1 MVIGINS
8 KIKSGDIIR
17 VAPGTF
23 PGYPFCIFAIT
34 GFIEFDPPQICIRPI
49 HYMAGSGEIWVHFDE
64 STHQLV
70 TDPKTKTMLELLY
83 GRITS

>member
-1 MVIGINS
+1 MYSGINK

-34 GFIEFDPPQICIRPI
+34 GFMELNPPQICIKPI
-49 HYMAGSGEIWVHFDE
+49 HYSAGEGSIWVNYDE
-64 STHQLV
+64 KAYILI
-70 TDPKTKTMLELLY
+70 TDSKQKEMLEALY
-83 GRITS
+83 GRVKS